1 MTVEQLA
8 KVDAREADAIH
19 ALMHCENEQ
28 ACTRCNPHNGYADAE
43 QAEYYSGDK
52 PRVHH
57 RRGPD
62 SCEDYYRGCRCKLC
76 VGREKQQ
83 LTLTGTF

>member
-28 ACTRCNPHNGYADAE
+28 ACTRCNPHNGYMDAE
-43 QAEYYSGDK
+43 QAEYYSSDK
-52 PRVHH
+52 PRLHH
-57 RRGPD
+57 RRARIPAKTTTELAPA
-62 SCEDYYRGCRCKLC
+62 SSALPVKSSSLR
-76 VGREKQQ
+76 
-83 LTLTGTF
+83 